1 MNVSR
6 RISSA
11 LAGAALL
18 SLFLFV
24 YVLAGASSAQAAGPA
39 TVSVRVEGLTETKVP
54 LAQVTTTT
62 EPVVKDGTPA
72 DSCPGTSA
80 AGALQ
85 LATAGNWSG
94 TWYGGEVKDGVFEGL
109 GYSAEVIEGESHLF
123 ESGSTADYYW
133 SFWFNDKLE
142 EEHGVCGVEMATGD
156 RVLMLVECAG
166 STCPPNPTP
175 LEIEGPATAAV
186 GEPTTV
192 TVTQYDTKGE
202 PSPAVGA
209 EIAWTGA
216 SATTDSQGHAT
227 LKFGSAGAYIL
238 RVTGASAG
246 PPAVRTEANI
256 CVHNGNDGT
265 CGTQAPGN
273 SPVVKSSPGSG
284 GTTVNSEPAVI
295 EAAKIAGV
303 KNGHLY
309 SHRRAPRL
317 LKGSVVVP
325 AGGLLQKVQISLKRR
340 YHGRCYGFDGRTVRF
355 VAIKCK
361 RAASFFSVGTEAS
374 FSYLLP
380 ARLPAGSYTY
390 DIEAVNGTGQ
400 ATKLVSGVSHVVFQ
414 VK

>member
-1 MNVSR
+1 MNTSR
-6 RISSA
+6 RMLPA
-11 LAGAALL
+11 LAGALL
-18 SLFLFV
+18 SLLSLIC
-24 YVLAGASSAQAAGPA
+24 VLSTASAQAAGPA

-54 LAQVTTTT
+54 LTQVTTTT

-109 GYSAEVIEGESHLF
+109 GYSVEVIEGESHLF

-142 EEHGVCGVEMATGD
+142 EEHGVCGVEMAAGD
-156 RVLMLVECAG
+156 RVLMFVECAG

-175 LEIEGPATAAV
+175 LEIEAPATATV

-192 TVTQYDTKGE
+192 TVTQYNTKGE

-209 EIAWTGA
+209 EIAWTDA

-227 LKFGSAGAYIL
+227 LKFGSAGTYTL
-238 RVTGASAG
+238 RVTGASTG

-256 CVHNGNDGT
+256 CVHEGNDGT
-265 CGTQAPGN
+265 CGTQAP
-273 SPVVKSSPGSG
+273 SSSTGSSSGTTAGSG
-284 GTTVNSEPAVI
+284 VTVAPYAGPFAVV
-295 EAAKIAGV
+295 AKATGLID
-303 KNGHLY
+303 GHVY
-309 SHRRAPRL
+309 KRGHAPRVL
-317 LKGSVVVP
+317 QGTVDLH
-325 AGGLLQKVQISLKRR
+325 GGALQDVKLRLTRTERR
-340 YHGRCYGFDGRTVRF
+340 KCSYYDGVTERFRAMRCGAAHGVY
-355 VAIKCK
+355 
-361 RAASFFSVGTEAS
+361 FSVGSNAS

-380 ARLPAGSYTY
+380 ETLPPGRYVL
-390 DIEAVNGTGQ
+390 DIEATNTAGEHTTLARGT
-400 ATKLVSGVSHVVFQ
+400 SRIVFY